1 MYNQYNDNFFLS
13 EYFHPFNSPFP
24 FYSEF
29 SDENNQFGSIFKDYL
44 SPDIKE
50 INNGEFLENKQ
61 IPDKINENIT
71 KNDLEIS
78 TKNTKI
84 LSKKT
89 KGKELSL
96 EENKI
101 TKECQIEVKNIKN
114 ENIHN
119 KKNNLK
125 QGRKKLNEKNKG
137 IHTKDKNDN
146 KLRKIKTSF
155 GNYFHNFL
163 NNIIID
169 PNLKLTKIDKYI
181 NEELRKEFNIK
192 LLDTTFKKIY
202 KYKNL
207 FNKYKKLNEKNKNI
221 INKIYKENKEKED
234 IKILNL
240 TYGEVFDIFISD
252 LKPISLELEDKII
265 GTDILNNEKFLRINN
280 FLEKIREQEKNKVE
294 NEVFIDK
301 YISSMKNLCVDFKE
315 YYHNLKGRN
324 SKNRIKYIYD

>member
-44 SPDIKE
+44 SSDIKE

-101 TKECQIEVKNIKN
+101 TKECQIEVKNIKT

-119 KKNNLK
+119 KKK
-125 QGRKKLNEKNKG
+125 
-137 IHTKDKNDN
+137 
-146 KLRKIKTSF
+146 
-155 GNYFHNFL
+155 
-163 NNIIID
+163 
-169 PNLKLTKIDKYI
+169 
-181 NEELRKEFNIK
+181 
-192 LLDTTFKKIY
+192 
-202 KYKNL
+202 
-207 FNKYKKLNEKNKNI
+207 
-221 INKIYKENKEKED
+221 
-234 IKILNL
+234 
-240 TYGEVFDIFISD
+240 
-252 LKPISLELEDKII
+252 
-265 GTDILNNEKFLRINN
+265 
-280 FLEKIREQEKNKVE
+280 
-294 NEVFIDK
+294 
-301 YISSMKNLCVDFKE
+301 
-315 YYHNLKGRN
+315 
-324 SKNRIKYIYD
+324 